1 MPRSLKVPCSPALGL
16 SSVPLPHKH
25 LYNCNSEGTHQDAE
39 GLLLVLQRLP
49 GLLAATG
56 MLLLLIMS
64 LIALWPPTN
73 GAHAVPRVQ
82 ANLDQASLPQ
92 KIFNK

>member
-1 MPRSLKVPCSPALGL
+1 M
-16 SSVPLPHKH
+16 
-25 LYNCNSEGTHQDAE
+25 
-39 GLLLVLQRLP
+39 QRLP

-73 GAHAVPRVQ
+73 GAPATPRVQ
-82 ANLDQASLPQ
+82 AHLDQASLPQ
-92 KIFNK
+92 RLYNK

>member
-1 MPRSLKVPCSPALGL
+1 M
-16 SSVPLPHKH
+16 
-25 LYNCNSEGTHQDAE
+25 
-39 GLLLVLQRLP
+39 LQRLP

-64 LIALWPPTN
+64 VIALWPPTN

-82 ANLDQASLPQ
+82 ANLDQASFPQ
-92 KIFNK
+92 RMLHK